1 MSLYP
6 QLNYKKMKS
15 YKKIILTLIVA
26 LCGMGVANAQFRFGV
41 KAGLNMN
48 SLHINNLEDN
58 FNKDNHCGYTLGVMT
73 EFQVPIIGLAFDL
86 SAMYTRMNSDLD
98 AKAPEDENVSY
109 NKNFLEIPLNLKY
122 KIGLPLVGSIIT
134 PYVFTGPSFAIKLD
148 KNSLDAIKT
157 KTCQVAWNVGL
168 GVELVKHLQISGSY
182 GFGMNNVAKFTGLV
196 NTETVKVKNNYW
208 TVTAAWLF

>member
-1 MSLYP
+1 
-6 QLNYKKMKS
+6 MKS
-15 YKKIILTLIVA
+15 YKKIILTLLVA
-26 LCGMGVANAQFRFGV
+26 ICTMGVANAQFRFGV
-41 KAGLNMN
+41 KAGLNIN
-48 SLHINNLEDN
+48 SLHLNSLQEN

-98 AKAPEDENVSY
+98 STVPSEEDVAY

-122 KIGLPLVGSIIT
+122 KIGLPIVGSIIT
-134 PYVFTGPSFAIKLD
+134 PYIFTGPSFAIKLD

-157 KTCQVAWNVGL
+157 KTCQVAWNLGV

-182 GFGMNNVAKFTGLV
+182 GFGMNNVAEFTGLV
-196 NTETVKVKNNYW
+196 NTEKVKVKNNYW

>member
-1 MSLYP
+1 
-6 QLNYKKMKS
+6 MKS

-48 SLHINNLEDN
+48 SLHLNSLENN

-73 EFQVPIIGLAFDL
+73 EFQVPIIGIGFDL
-86 SAMYTRMNSDLD
+86 SAMYTRMNSVLD
-98 AKAPEDENVSY
+98 AKAPEEENVSY

-122 KIGLPLVGSIIT
+122 KIGLPIVGSIIT

-148 KNSLDAIKT
+148 KNSIDAIKT

-168 GVELVKHLQISGSY
+168 GVELIKHLQISGSY

>member
-1 MSLYP
+1 
-6 QLNYKKMKS
+6 MKS

-48 SLHINNLEDN
+48 SLHLNSLENN

-98 AKAPEDENVSY
+98 AKAPEEENVSY

-122 KIGLPLVGSIIT
+122 KIGLPIVGSIIT

-148 KNSLDAIKT
+148 KNSIDAIKT

-168 GVELVKHLQISGSY
+168 GVELIKHLQISGSY

>member
-1 MSLYP
+1 
-6 QLNYKKMKS
+6 MKS

-48 SLHINNLEDN
+48 SLHLNSLENN

-98 AKAPEDENVSY
+98 AKAPEEENVSY
-109 NKNFLEIPLNLKY
+109 NKNFLEIPLN
-122 KIGLPLVGSIIT
+122 
-134 PYVFTGPSFAIKLD
+134 F
-148 KNSLDAIKT
+148 
-157 KTCQVAWNVGL
+157 
-168 GVELVKHLQISGSY
+168 
-182 GFGMNNVAKFTGLV
+182 
-196 NTETVKVKNNYW
+196 
-208 TVTAAWLF
+208 

>member
-1 MSLYP
+1 
-6 QLNYKKMKS
+6 MKS

-48 SLHINNLEDN
+48 SLHLNSLENN

-98 AKAPEDENVSY
+98 AKAPEEENVSY

-122 KIGLPLVGSIIT
+122 KIGLPIVGSIIT

-148 KNSLDAIKT
+148 KNSIDAIKT

-168 GVELVKHLQISGSY
+168 GVELIKHLQISGSY
-182 GFGMNNVAKFTGLV
+182 GFGMNNVAKQLLDSNGSVAL
-196 NTETVKVKNNYW
+196 
-208 TVTAAWLF
+208 LI

>member
-1 MSLYP
+1 
-6 QLNYKKMKS
+6 MKS

-48 SLHINNLEDN
+48 SLHLNNLEDN
-58 FNKDNHCGYTLGVMT
+58 FSKDNHCGYTVGVMT

-98 AKAPEDENVSY
+98 SKVPEEENVAY

-168 GVELVKHLQISGSY
+168 GVELIKHLQISGSY

>member
-1 MSLYP
+1 
-6 QLNYKKMKS
+6 MKS

-48 SLHINNLEDN
+48 SLHLNNLEDN

>member
-1 MSLYP
+1 
-6 QLNYKKMKS
+6 MKS

-48 SLHINNLEDN
+48 SLHLNNLEDN

-98 AKAPEDENVSY
+98 AKVPNEENVSY

-122 KIGLPLVGSIIT
+122 KIGLPIVGSIIT

>member
-1 MSLYP
+1 
-6 QLNYKKMKS
+6 MKS

-48 SLHINNLEDN
+48 SLHLNNLEDN

-98 AKAPEDENVSY
+98 AKVPNEENVSY